1 MFYWQLNTCMK
12 LSELLYIQEGVGT
25 NSIYHWTLLKNFLNI
40 IKTNK
45 LIASPQRGKIYFT
58 RDYRRQFV
66 PAHFLK
72 DSLGF
77 RIDADLL
84 KRTYGRK
91 LHPQGQMSMDWPKDV
106 FGSNWFLTPSQREE
120 LMRVKAGA
128 KPSGL
133 LIHGENPQDVLA
145 GRVGAVK
152 RWESEEVLEVA
163 ELPNLTKYVTGLV
176 IGLDYSTRIDST
188 KRVIGDV
195 TAQLGELL
203 TWIFGKGTAGRQ
215 VRDQLFEWLI
225 ANNIPF
231 VFQGQDVPVRAAKA
245 AMIAFFQAEKAERES
260 PDLKHYLVKIYKPD
274 GETLMRIIST
284 SATSAERAIRNAK
297 NSGWDDPAWVMKAQL
312 FSV

>member
-1 MFYWQLNTCMK
+1 MK
-12 LSELLYIQEGVGT
+12 LIELLDIDEAVGS
-25 NSIYHWTLLKNFLNI
+25 NVLYHWTLLKNFLNI

-66 PAHFLK
+66 PANFMK

-91 LHPQGQMSMDWPKDV
+91 LHPQGQMSMAWPKDV
-106 FGSNWFLTPSQREE
+106 FASNWFLNAQQRDE
-120 LMRVKAGA
+120 LMRVKAGGT
-128 KPSGL
+128 PSGL
-133 LIHGENPQDVLA
+133 LIHGEKPQDVLA

-176 IGLDYSTRIDST
+176 IGLDWSTRIDSK
-188 KRVIGDV
+188 KRATGDV

-203 TWIFGKGTAGRQ
+203 TWIFGQGAEGRQ

-225 ANNIPF
+225 SNNIPF

-260 PDLKHYLVKIYKPD
+260 PNRRHYLVKIYRPD
-274 GETLMRIIST
+274 GETLVRTIST
-284 SATSAERAIRNAK
+284 TATSAERAVLNAK
-297 NSGWDDPAWVMKAQL
+297 NSGFDDPAWVMKPEL
-312 FSV
+312 FA